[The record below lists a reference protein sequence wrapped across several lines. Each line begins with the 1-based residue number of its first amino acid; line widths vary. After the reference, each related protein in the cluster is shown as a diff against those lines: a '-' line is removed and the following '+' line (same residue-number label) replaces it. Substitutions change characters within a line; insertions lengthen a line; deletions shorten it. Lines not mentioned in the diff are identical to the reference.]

1 MNAEPRLPRRRIA
14 TPRAMR
20 PPANARRVGRDRARA
35 SIATPRRRFARAIR
49 RRIRFFALPEMKKRG
64 GAGGRLARTC
74 ITVSGAAPA
83 RPSPR
88 TISASASG
96 LTFLGIVAM
105 GGVVSWGVS
114 TIVLPACCA
123 SALDFLTAPRGMS
136 YASAPHILKDTLRR
150 AHASPPPRRRGP
162 RSARRSPQCSHRAA
176 SSPLPP
182 SFRFGRDGGHHQL
195 PLGAFAPPRLSLVL
209 ARPSRRVASLRRWR
223 VFRSSG

>member
-14 TPRAMR
+14 TPRVMR

-150 AHASPPPRRRGP
+150 AHASAAAEGTAVRPSLSAVFASRGLF
-162 RSARRSPQCSHRAA
+162 
-176 SSPLPP
+176 SSPTLL
-182 SFRFGRDGGHHQL
+182 SFRTRWR
-195 PLGAFAPPRLSLVL
+195 PSSTSSRCVRPSAPLSLVL